1 MPSRWLRDLQQK
13 HHREHLDRLKKMQP
27 VVDSGPPREL
37 PLSGKKEIERKRFR
51 EKVEKGNRAL
61 LDRLGKAMEYKNID
75 NERHDKIKFRSLQEG
90 LKKVELAR
98 VTMENQLILQR
109 IQTAIPAYDHNE
121 WEREAEHREFFL
133 RNMTEYPERYVPHYP
148 PLRKKFLEEQAKK
161 KEEEESKRANKR
173 SPERQLILPPADE
186 PGSVRRPSQTSQ
198 GSLGKVTHP
207 HHLDKL
213 KGREGMEGVTDAFI
227 HI

>member
-98 VTMENQLILQR
+98 VTM
-109 IQTAIPAYDHNE
+109 
-121 WEREAEHREFFL
+121 
-133 RNMTEYPERYVPHYP
+133 
-148 PLRKKFLEEQAKK
+148 
-161 KEEEESKRANKR
+161 
-173 SPERQLILPPADE
+173 
-186 PGSVRRPSQTSQ
+186 
-198 GSLGKVTHP
+198 
-207 HHLDKL
+207 
-213 KGREGMEGVTDAFI
+213 
-227 HI
+227 